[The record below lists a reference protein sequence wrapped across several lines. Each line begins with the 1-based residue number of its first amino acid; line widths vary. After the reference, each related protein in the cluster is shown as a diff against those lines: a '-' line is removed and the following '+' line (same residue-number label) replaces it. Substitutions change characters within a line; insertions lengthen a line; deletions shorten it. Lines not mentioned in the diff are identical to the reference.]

1 PVSEMSN
8 EGFDLLARGLAQGL
22 SRAEVRRI
30 GLHQDGIEL
39 MLADDLAEAVAD
51 LRAAIVSIGRLRWEL
66 PCLPLRL
73 RRISSGSE
81 LLHRAQADPV
91 CLAQGTVH
99 GARLGHAHFGAA
111 NERKRRWWDRRH
123 RIQRSP

>member
-1 PVSEMSN
+1 GPTDPLDGGFRSSVSCRTSFGRQIAVELAEQGIPIFFGPVSEMSN

-51 LRAAIVSIGRLRWEL
+51 CRAAIVSIGRVRWEL
-66 PCLPLRL
+66 PRCASRV
-73 RRISSGSE
+73 RR
-81 LLHRAQADPV
+81 
-91 CLAQGTVH
+91 
-99 GARLGHAHFGAA
+99 AR
-111 NERKRRWWDRRH
+111 
-123 RIQRSP
+123 S